1 MTNFMGKFNNFKV
14 STRLTAGFGA
24 LAVLLVVVAAVGWTT
39 ASSWS
44 SSVKAM
50 NGYATAANKAAVAN
64 LDMTNL
70 ALHENAVAADY
81 AGHVSAKADL
91 ASVAT
96 LHPKIEADF
105 ASLASA
111 ALTSSERAQLASAE
125 SAFTTY
131 IGQCVQ
137 INRLFAAGG
146 TANFTHALNLVGKL
160 ASGTF
165 RTPLSKIGSS
175 LLARSAKNA
184 SSSSSSASGDQILV
198 IVIGLVALA
207 MAVALA
213 IGIVRSIVKPLGRT
227 VEVLETIAA
236 GDLTTLAGI
245 ATRDE
250 VGRMAKALD
259 EAIGRVRVVM
269 SSIGEY
275 SQSLAAA
282 SEQLSAVAGQMAGN
296 AEETS
301 AQAGVVSAAAE
312 QVSKNVQTVATGA
325 EEMSVS
331 IKEIAQSATEATRVA
346 SQGVDVARSTND
358 TVTKL
363 GVSTAEIGEV
373 VKVITSIAEQTNLL
387 ALNATIEAAR
397 AGEAGKGFAIV
408 ANEVKELAKETA
420 KATDD
425 IAAKIEAIQVDS
437 EAAIGAIGRISEIM
451 EQINEAQTTIASAVE
466 EQAVTTSEIGRN
478 VSEAATGSTDIA
490 QNIAGVATAAQDTT
504 SGASNAQ
511 QAISELARMA
521 SDLEQLIGQF
531 SY

>member
-1 MTNFMGKFNNFKV
+1 MTNVMGRFNNFKV

-24 LAVLLVVVAAVGWTT
+24 LAVLLLVIAAVGWSATS
-39 ASSWS
+39 AWS
-44 SSVKAM
+44 SSV
-50 NGYATAANKAAVAN
+50 NGMKRYATAANKAAVAN

-81 AGHVSAKADL
+81 SGHLSAKADL
-91 ASVAT
+91 ASFAS
-96 LHPKIEADF
+96 LHTKIEADF
-105 ASLASA
+105 ASLARA
-111 ALTSSERAQLASAE
+111 GLTPSERAQLASAE
-125 SAFTTY
+125 GAFTTY
-131 IGQCVQ
+131 IGQCDQ
-137 INRLFAAGG
+137 INHLFAAGP
-146 TANFTHALNLVGKL
+146 ADYAHALVLVGKL
-160 ASGTF
+160 TSGTI
-165 RTPLSKIGSS
+165 RTPLSNIGSS
-175 LLARSAKNA
+175 LLARSAKKA

-198 IVIGLVALA
+198 IVIGLVALV
-207 MAVALA
+207 MAVGMAV
-213 IGIVRSIVKPLGRT
+213 GIVRSIVRPLNRT
-227 VEVLETIAA
+227 VEVLETVAA

-245 ATRDE
+245 ATKDE

-259 EAIGRVRVVM
+259 EALGRVRVVM
-269 SSIGEY
+269 RSIGEH

-282 SEQLSAVAGQMAGN
+282 SEELSAVAGQMASN

-346 SQGVDVARSTND
+346 GQGVDVARSTND

-420 KATDD
+420 KATED

-437 EAAIGAIGRISEIM
+437 EAAVGAIGRISEIM

-466 EQAVTTSEIGRN
+466 EQAATTSEIGRN

-490 QNIAGVATAAQDTT
+490 QNIVGVASAASDTT

-511 QAISELARMA
+511 QAVSELARMA